1 MSLRLS
7 IKRCEDITH
16 YYFGRTE
23 GGLVGAVYCVARPVV
38 STEEDYRVAEPWAG
52 YSWVRCS
59 EEYGRLCVFSEPW
72 EVSEFRLSRGFRP
85 LCMPSVRWGG
95 GVSRWW
101 GFGYA
106 VLKGDFGDA
115 YIDVYGVVTENLEFV
130 EMATPYLFDKVE
142 RCRGMF
148 EKGSGSLVG
157 VELPVVRRPRGYLR
171 VGSWLAWHRV
181 LGLLDGGRWVL
192 LGDDGLYEAVFTPTV
207 EEPLEV
213 FGEVGYV
220 SVLRPYE
227 GDVED
232 VASPCGAPRL
242 VACGEEGVGVERA
255 VLKYV
260 RGRLEEVGVR
270 PEFFMGEFRCGE
282 SFIFPEL
289 VEVGIPA
296 RVIHDWPLTDP
307 CPHVLRAANGEPFG
321 LFTSGTRLPSYDL

>member
-1 MSLRLS
+1 MSLKLS
-7 IKRCEDITH
+7 IKECKYITH

-23 GGLVGAVYCVARPVV
+23 GGLVGAVYCVAK
-38 STEEDYRVAEPWAG
+38 PWVG
-52 YSWVRCS
+52 LSL
-59 EEYGRLCVFSEPW
+59 EYGRLYVFSESGRIG
-72 EVSEFRLSRGFRP
+72 EVFRLSRGFRP

-106 VLKGDFGDA
+106 ILKGDFGDA
-115 YIDVYGVVTENLEFV
+115 YISVQGVVTENLEFV
-130 EMATPYLFDKVE
+130 RIDTPYLFDKVE

-148 EKGSGSLVG
+148 GKGSGSLVG
-157 VELPVVRRPRGYLR
+157 AELPVVRRPRGYLK

-207 EEPLEV
+207 KEPLEV

-220 SVLRPYE
+220 KVLKPYD
-227 GDVED
+227 GDVDD

-242 VACGEEGVGVERA
+242 VACGEEGVGVGRA
-255 VLKYV
+255 VLRYV

-270 PEFFMGEFRCGE
+270 PELFMGEFRCGE

-296 RVIHDWPLTDP
+296 RVIHDWPLADP

-321 LFTSGTRLPSYDL
+321 LFTSGTKVPSYDL